1 MAKFCCLLMLCL
13 LLLPAPAVAAEHEL
27 EGGHWFTLYDREN
40 NVLLRTGIRI
50 HVGDQ
55 FLDSDNRMYRVYKVD
70 NRRLRAWAELV
81 EDQGSLSP
89 ASPAQ
94 GLEGADS
101 RRIALY
107 HTHSGESYQPSD
119 GVDSTDQSQG
129 GVYKVGAQFT
139 QSLEGQDALEVV
151 HCQQTFFPY
160 QGSYRR
166 SRTAVLDFIE
176 EDFDAIFDL
185 HRDAAPWEEYY
196 REIGDRE
203 LTQVMLVVG
212 TQNPNYRVNEEFA
225 WQLKAAADA
234 MYPELVKGIFY
245 ARGDYNQDLH
255 PRALLMEVGAHTN
268 SRLHAETGA
277 GLFAEVVYATLYGSS
292 QTRENSATD
301 AEIEKN
307 PRLQS
312 TADPPAARQGGLLKG
327 VLTLLGLL
335 AVGGSFYLFIS
346 TGSWAG
352 VKEKLVE
359 FKDNEFRDVLARIP
373 WEKLRPGYILAQ
385 FKEIKVGKGS
395 LSGLPGQLREWWNR
409 LRGRTRI

>member
-1 MAKFCCLLMLCL
+1 MSCSGPVSASTWATSSWTATTHTGLQ
-13 LLLPAPAVAAEHEL
+13 
-27 EGGHWFTLYDREN
+27 GGQSTA
-40 NVLLRTGIRI
+40 TG
-50 HVGDQ
+50 
-55 FLDSDNRMYRVYKVD
+55 L
-70 NRRLRAWAELV
+70 AELV

-94 GLEGADS
+94 GLEGPTPADC
-101 RRIALY
+101 LY
-107 HTHSGESYQPSD
+107 HTHSGESYQPSTTA
-119 GVDSTDQSQG
+119 STPLTRAKA
-129 GVYKVGAQFT
+129 VVLKWAQFT

-151 HCQQTFFPY
+151 HCQQTFFPLS
-160 QGSYRR
+160 GLYRR

-277 GLFAEVVYATLYGSS
+277 GSLPKWSRHLMAVP
-292 QTRENSATD
+292 RPRRIATD
-301 AEIEKN
+301 AEIRRIPGSN
-307 PRLQS
+307 PLPTRLRPGGS
-312 TADPPAARQGGLLKG
+312 LLRGADPVGS
-327 VLTLLGLL
+327 
-335 AVGGSFYLFIS
+335 VGGGRLFTS
-346 TGSWAG
+346 SSVRQLGG
-352 VKEKLVE
+352 VKEKLV
-359 FKDNEFRDVLARIP
+359 
-373 WEKLRPGYILAQ
+373 
-385 FKEIKVGKGS
+385 
-395 LSGLPGQLREWWNR
+395 GLGQ
-409 LRGRTRI
+409 

>member
-1 MAKFCCLLMLCL
+1 MAKFCCLLVICL
-13 LLLPAPAVAAEHEL
+13 LLLPAPAFAQEL
-27 EGGHWFTLYDREN
+27 ELEDGRWFTLYDSEN

-50 HVGDQ
+50 HVGDR

-81 EDQGSLSP
+81 EAEGSLARSV
-89 ASPAQ
+89 PAQ
-94 GLEGADS
+94 GLEGTDA

-119 GVDSTDQSQG
+119 GVDSTDQTQG

-139 QSLEGQDALEVV
+139 QRLEAQDTLEVV

-185 HRDAAPWEEYY
+185 HRDAAPWQEYY
-196 REIGDRE
+196 REIGDQE

-225 WQLKAAADA
+225 WLLKETADA
-234 MYPELVKGIFY
+234 MYPDLVKGIFY

-255 PRALLMEVGAHTN
+255 PRALLLEVGAHTN
-268 SRLHAETGA
+268 SRSHAETGA
-277 GLFAEVVYATLYGSS
+277 GLFAEVVYATMYGRPQNGDSE
-292 QTRENSATD
+292 TE
-301 AEIEKN
+301 AEIEEN
-307 PRLQS
+307 PQLQS
-312 TADPPAARQGGLLKG
+312 TSDPPAARKGGLLKG
-327 VLTLLGLL
+327 VLTLMGLL
-335 AVGGSFYLFIS
+335 AVGGSFFLFIS
-346 TGSWAG
+346 VGSWAG

-359 FKDNEFRDVLARIP
+359 FKNNEFRDVLARIP
-373 WEKLRPGYILAQ
+373 WEKLRLGYILAQ

-395 LSGLPGQLREWWNR
+395 LTGLPGQLKEWWDR
-409 LRGRTRI
+409 LRNRTRI